1 MGRKSSNKFRTMKR
15 ACKALLVFAV
25 ATFASVAVAPAT
37 AQAADTVAYSLSPE
51 GYPHL
56 YYSVD
61 AALTAGYSGN
71 VIYMAKDWEI
81 SDTLA
86 IADSKTIVIDMN
98 GHQIKSDG
106 SGTALRLEEHANLT
120 LKSSKSV
127 EFSYKG
133 FSNEDGSQIDCQITT
148 GGLVTGGKANVGGV
162 RVNNEAT
169 LTLDNVAVAGNRG
182 IGDFGDGY
190 YSVGGMQLG
199 KKSTVNVQNGATIE
213 HNRGSVGGI
222 LLWNANGTVNLNN
235 GTVRA
240 NYASGDGGGG
250 IYVNATQSYIG
261 LENNASICENR
272 SVIGG
277 GIFMY
282 SSYFTIESKDKT
294 GTIKDNKAMDP
305 KGGMSDRGGGAIY
318 VDVKVGSSEG
328 TIKGL
333 TITGNQAYQRGGAI
347 SLCQEWTR
355 IIECTIT
362 GNTSGIDGGA
372 IVNCD
377 DNNSIEN
384 CTIEN
389 NVCDARSQGCTGG
402 GVYTCYTDDIKL
414 TGVCRIRNNKTYGG
428 VEDDVFLG
436 RSAGMNSY
444 ITGGVSKGS
453 RVGIRTDASG
463 DFRVGKGINNETTDC
478 FFSNLE
484 GYFITYGTDKGG
496 DMWQRKGSKE
506 YTATID
512 GVELGSYKE
521 GAWVYRA
528 ATRSD
533 DKKVFKC
540 WSEEKS
546 SGLYP
551 LSEYIDVNDAWAE
564 FQMPAN
570 DVNLVA
576 DYVKR
581 TKKFALTVNAPV
593 AGKALPTSARLSW
606 TDPTT
611 GETRKKTVRI
621 TWQDENGDLV
631 VGKAKYNTY
640 LTLTVSVDRDLDDN
654 LAFATDIE
662 TGDISVT
669 MGDSAMKVTSVSY
682 EGDAASDPVKHLSFT
697 TEGFL
702 TGKATVESIESENV
716 TVQEGA
722 SEGALRALLP
732 ATVLATTDAD
742 TTVSLSVDRESVD
755 LSALLGADKKV
766 KMPEG
771 GSVGL
776 SVPVEGNGTVNIPS
790 AMSKVSVTVTVT
802 AAPDEPEETVEV
814 PEVTPAEGTYS
825 TTKSADSS
833 HFENGKFKVEATR
846 KTSGS
851 TVEYRVSSRDA
862 DGGWTAWT
870 GVTDWPNSGELL
882 LGINTGSQ
890 RAYQVEVWAMKND
903 IESAHTTYSYV
914 VDDAQSVK
922 NVQVA
927 VKYTDTGKT
936 HGVKKDYVC
945 DVEQGSTFT
954 FVAPKREGYVF
965 EKWIVSEDDERAGTT
980 LALEN
985 VQSATTVTAVYNPE
999 ITELSLDVDEPQ
1011 AHKTLSTSATV
1022 KAKVAGSSE
1031 FVDITDYFASEDGE
1045 NVLWTPAGTSN
1056 GKAEHNVTYT
1066 ATFALKA
1073 AVASNDVKY
1082 VIASGAKVLY
1092 QEREIGAAAYTT
1104 GTGDSSKL
1112 HVQFG
1117 STGPYD
1123 FKSITTPSD
1132 VNLTFEEAFGYQT
1145 NQDAGKAESW
1155 GLDDEVELTYGCKDC
1170 EKTELLDITWDAVDG
1185 FDASRLEAQTF
1196 TVKGKAELPDSV
1208 DAQMS
1213 LGEFEVTIRV
1223 TAPKTVKTPK
1233 ASVEPGTYSATQL
1246 VDLYSGTDDAVIRY
1260 TTDGSDPDEDS
1271 PEYIGDPIEVAKTTT
1286 IKAKAYRAD
1295 MVASD
1300 VAEFTYTIK
1309 ADDGKK
1315 DDGGDGKKDDDS
1327 DKKDDSGD
1335 KKNDE
1340 GDSDKKDPGKDD
1352 SNKKDDASK
1361 GDEDA
1366 DKQDPSNGGG
1376 TNNESKNSD
1385 AKTVVAAESTE
1396 TVIVTKTSSSTSA
1409 IPGSGD
1415 YTLVTVAALLVIG
1428 IAIIAAAIA
1437 ISHHKK

>member
-1 MGRKSSNKFRTMKR
+1 MIKCKANKIRTMKR
-15 ACKALLVFAV
+15 ACKALMVFA
-25 ATFASVAVAPAT
+25 AAAFASVAVAPTT

-61 AALTAGYSGN
+61 AALTAGYNGN
-71 VIYMAKDWEI
+71 VIYMSKDWEI

-133 FSNEDGSQIDCQITT
+133 FSNEDGSQIDCQTT
-148 GGLVTGGKANVGGV
+148 SGGLVTGGKANVGGV
-162 RVNNEAT
+162 RINNEAT

-190 YSVGGMQLG
+190 FSVGGMQLG

-222 LLWNANGTVNLNN
+222 LLWSANGTVNMNN

-250 IYVNATQSYIG
+250 IYVDATQSYIG
-261 LENNASICENR
+261 LENHASICENR

-318 VDVKVGSSEG
+318 VDVKLGSSEG

-355 IIECTIT
+355 IIDCTIT

-436 RSAGMNSY
+436 RSAGLNSY

-453 RVGIRTDASG
+453 RIGVRTDVAG

-478 FFSNLE
+478 FFSNLD

-496 DMWQRKGSKE
+496 DMWQRKGTKE

-533 DKKVFKC
+533 DEKVFKC

-551 LSEYIDVNDAWAE
+551 LSEYIDVDDAWAE

-581 TKKFALTVNAPV
+581 TKKFTLAVNAPV
-593 AGKALPTSARLSW
+593 AGKALPTSARLYW

-611 GETRKKTVRI
+611 GETKKKTVRI
-621 TWQDENGDLV
+621 SWRDENGNLV

-640 LTLTVSVDRDLDDN
+640 LTLTVSVDRNLDDN

-662 TGDISVT
+662 TSDIAVT
-669 MGDSAMKVTSVSY
+669 MGDSAIKVASVSY
-682 EGDAASDPVKHLSFT
+682 EGDVTTDPAKRLSFT

-702 TGKATVESIESENV
+702 TDKATVESIESENV

-722 SEGALRALLP
+722 SEDALRALLP
-732 ATVLATTDAD
+732 ATVLATTDAG
-742 TTVSLSVDRESVD
+742 TTVGLEVDCENAD
-755 LSALLGADKKV
+755 LSTLLDVDKKV

-771 GSVGL
+771 GSAEL
-776 SVPVEGNGTVNIPS
+776 SIPVTGDGTVNIPS
-790 AMSKVSVTVTVT
+790 AVNKVKVTVTVT
-802 AAPDEPEETVEV
+802 AAPDEPKETVEV

-825 TTKSADSS
+825 TTKAADSS
-833 HFENGKFKVEATR
+833 HFENGKFKVEAMR
-846 KTSGS
+846 KTGGS
-851 TVEYRVSSRDA
+851 TVEYRVSHRDM
-862 DGGWTAWT
+862 DGDWTAWT
-870 GVTDWPNSGELL
+870 DAADWPNSGELSL
-882 LGINTGSQ
+882 DINEGSQ
-890 RAYQVEVWAMKND
+890 RAYQVEVWAAKNS
-903 IESAHTTYSYV
+903 IESAHITYSYV
-914 VDDAQSVK
+914 VDDTQSVK
-922 NVQVA
+922 NVQVT

-945 DVEQGSTFT
+945 DVTQGSTFT
-954 FVAPKREGYVF
+954 FAAPKREGYIF
-965 EKWIVSEDDERAGTT
+965 EKWVVSEDDERTGAT

-985 VQSATTVTAVYNPE
+985 VQNAMTVTAVYNPE
-999 ITELSLDVDEPQ
+999 ITELSLDVEAPQ
-1011 AHKTLSTSATV
+1011 AHKTLSTTATV
-1022 KAKVAGSSE
+1022 KAKAAGSSE
-1031 FVDITDYFASEDGE
+1031 FVDITDYFTSEGGE
-1045 NVLWTPAGTSN
+1045 NVSWSPAGASS
-1056 GKAEHNVTYT
+1056 GEAEHNTTYT

-1073 AVASNDVKY
+1073 AAASSDVKY
-1082 VIASGAKVLY
+1082 VIAPDAKVLY
-1092 QEREIGAAAYTT
+1092 QEKEIGAAAYTS

-1112 HVQFG
+1112 HVQFE

-1132 VNLTFEEAFGYQT
+1132 VDLTFEEAFGYQA
-1145 NQDAGKAESW
+1145 NQDAGKSETW
-1155 GLDDEVELTYGCKDC
+1155 GLDDEVKLTYGCKKCD
-1170 EKTELLDITWDAVDG
+1170 KTEVLDITWDTVDG
-1185 FDASRLEAQTF
+1185 FDASKLEAQTF

-1213 LGEFEVTIRV
+1213 VGEFEVTIHV
-1223 TAPKTVKTPK
+1223 AAPKTVKTPK

-1246 VDLYSGTDDAVIRY
+1246 VDLYSATDDAVIRY
-1260 TTDGSDPDEDS
+1260 TTDGSDPDENS
-1271 PEYIGDPIEVAKTTT
+1271 PEYIGDPIEITKTTT
-1286 IKAKAYRAD
+1286 IKARAYRAD
-1295 MVASD
+1295 MIASD
-1300 VAEFTYTIK
+1300 IAEFTYTIK

-1315 DDGGDGKKDDDS
+1315 DDGNDGKKDDDS

-1335 KKNDE
+1335 KKDDK

-1352 SNKKDDASK
+1352 SNKKDDA
-1361 GDEDA
+1361 DA
-1366 DKQDPSNGGG
+1366 DKQDPSNDGV
-1376 TNNESKNSD
+1376 TNGDAGKSD
-1385 AKTVVAAESTE
+1385 TKITAVTKSTE
-1396 TVIVTKTSSSTSA
+1396 TVTVVKASSSTSA

-1428 IAIIAAAIA
+1428 IAIIVAAIA